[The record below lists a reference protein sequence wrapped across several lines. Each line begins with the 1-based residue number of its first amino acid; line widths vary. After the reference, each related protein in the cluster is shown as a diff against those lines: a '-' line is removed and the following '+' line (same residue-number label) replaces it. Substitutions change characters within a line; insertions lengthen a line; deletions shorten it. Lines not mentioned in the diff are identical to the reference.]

1 MAKIGHHIICPVI
14 RLVQTHQVQLVGRL
28 RDAIAMPVAGPVA
41 VPVAVSVGVA
51 VAVAVAGTVADALNQ
66 RVAAGTSATWGMDGS
81 GQQKSSVSMQISLMV
96 DPKLKCPR

>member
-28 RDAIAMPVAGPVA
+28 RDAIAMPVA
-41 VPVAVSVGVA
+41 VPVAVSVAVA